1 MRSSLMGS
9 LLIDYSVLYPSRRS
23 IGRQNNF
30 DKDLMDMESYATKA
44 WQEALMDIREL
55 RNFIHVARA
64 GSFSRAASELYIAQP
79 ALSRQI
85 AKLEAEIGVPL
96 LVRHGRGVK
105 LTEAGSRLLERAEM
119 ISHMVSETGEH
130 VRASADAERGYLSVG
145 LPPTIGTLIGA
156 DLIGEFRQQWPG
168 VLLHVREGLSSS
180 LQEWVLD
187 KRVDLA
193 VVYNQPLLESFQVRP
208 LFSEPMV
215 LVGPPGMAKRHAF
228 QIRDLADMPLILPG
242 LPHSN
247 RRLIEH
253 AAIQHGV
260 RLRVAL
266 EVDSVTLTKQL
277 IKAGVG
283 YSLLTYVAVKNEID
297 RGELVVHSIERPAIR
312 STVAIT
318 TLRDSRPS
326 RLTDAWISLLCK
338 KLHILTKSEEWQT
351 EVVWFDEDKH

>member
-1 MRSSLMGS
+1 
-9 LLIDYSVLYPSRRS
+9 
-23 IGRQNNF
+23 
-30 DKDLMDMESYATKA
+30 
-44 WQEALMDIREL
+44 MDIREL

-85 AKLEAEIGVPL
+85 AKLESEIGLPL

-105 LTEAGSRLLERAEM
+105 LTEAGARLLERAEM
-119 ISHMVSETGEH
+119 ISHMVNDTGEH
-130 VRASADAERGYLSVG
+130 VRASASTERGYLSVG

-156 DLIGEFRQQWPG
+156 PLIREFREQWPG
-168 VLLHVREGLSSS
+168 VLLHLREGLSSS
-180 LQEWVLD
+180 LQEWVMD

-193 VVYNQPLLESFQVRP
+193 VVYNQPPLEAFDVRP

-215 LVGPPGMAKRHAF
+215 LVAPPGSGIRPAL
-228 QIRDLADMPLILPG
+228 QIRDLASIPLILPG

-260 RLRVAL
+260 RLRVEL
-266 EVDSVTLTKQL
+266 EVDSVALTKQL
-277 IKAGVG
+277 IKSGAG
-283 YSLLTYVAVKNEID
+283 YSLLTFVAVKNEVD
-297 RGELVVHSIERPAIR
+297 RGELVAHEIVRPAIR

-318 TLRDSRPS
+318 TLREGKASRQ
-326 RLTDAWISLLCK
+326 REAWIALLCE
-338 KLHILTKSEEWQT
+338 KLRKLTESEEWLS
-351 EVVWFDEDKH
+351 EVTWLYEQKDDIGKT

>member
-1 MRSSLMGS
+1 
-9 LLIDYSVLYPSRRS
+9 
-23 IGRQNNF
+23 
-30 DKDLMDMESYATKA
+30 
-44 WQEALMDIREL
+44 MDIREL

-85 AKLEAEIGVPL
+85 AKLESEIGLPL

-105 LTEAGSRLLERAEM
+105 LTEAGARLLERAEM
-119 ISHMVSETGEH
+119 ISHMVNDTGQH
-130 VRASADAERGYLSVG
+130 VRASASTERGYLSVG
-145 LPPTIGTLIGA
+145 LPPTIGSLIGA
-156 DLIGEFRQQWPG
+156 SLIREFREQWPG
-168 VLLHVREGLSSS
+168 VLLHLREGLSSS

-193 VVYNQPLLESFQVRP
+193 VVYNQPLLEAFDVRP

-215 LVGPPGMAKRHAF
+215 LVAPSGSNARPAL
-228 QIRDLADMPLILPG
+228 QIRDLASIPLILPG

-260 RLRVAL
+260 RLRVEL
-266 EVDSVTLTKQL
+266 EVDSVALTKQL
-277 IKAGVG
+277 VKSGVG
-283 YSLLTYVAVKNEID
+283 YSLLTFVAVKNEVD
-297 RGELVVHSIERPAIR
+297 RGELVAHEIARPSIR

-318 TLRDSRPS
+318 TLRESPASRQ
-326 RLTDAWISLLCK
+326 REAWITLLCA
-338 KLHILTKSEEWQT
+338 KLRDLTESEEWRS
-351 EVVWFDEDKH
+351 EVAWLYQNADDLGHAKESFKK

>member
-1 MRSSLMGS
+1 
-9 LLIDYSVLYPSRRS
+9 
-23 IGRQNNF
+23 
-30 DKDLMDMESYATKA
+30 
-44 WQEALMDIREL
+44 MDIREL

-85 AKLEAEIGVPL
+85 AKMESEIGLPL

-105 LTEAGSRLLERAEM
+105 LTEAGARLLERAEM
-119 ISHMVSETGEH
+119 ISHMVSQTGEH
-130 VRASADAERGYLSVG
+130 VRASASTERGYLSVG

-156 DLIGEFRQQWPG
+156 SLIQEFRKQWPG
-168 VLLHVREGLSSS
+168 VLLHMREGLSSS
-180 LQEWVLD
+180 LQEWVMD

-193 VVYNQPLLESFQVRP
+193 VVYNQPLLEAFDVRP

-215 LVGPPGMAKRHAF
+215 LVAPPGSAARPAL
-228 QIRDLADMPLILPG
+228 QIRDLASIPLILPG

-260 RLRVAL
+260 RLRVEL
-266 EVDSVTLTKQL
+266 EVDSVALTKQL
-277 IKAGVG
+277 VKAGAG
-283 YSLLTYVAVKNEID
+283 YSLLTFVAVKNEVD
-297 RGELVVHSIERPAIR
+297 RGELVAHEIARPAIR

-318 TLRDSRPS
+318 TLREGQASRQ
-326 RLTDAWISLLCK
+326 REAWINLLCT
-338 KLHILTKSEEWQT
+338 KLRELTESEEWRS
-351 EVVWFDEDKH
+351 EVTWLYKPTKHHN